1 MSLKNWFTLCENVK
15 IVTDGKEELFP
26 VPKKLIDELVK
37 ATQSDGNF
45 WFEERKNIQDYIKYN
60 SEYEMDRYS
69 FYPPNYSVHP
79 SNIDGTLKDIKLVY
93 MVYHSK
99 W

>member
-37 ATQSDGNF
+37 ATRSDSTF
-45 WFEERKNIQDYIKYN
+45 WYKERRNIENYIKDN
-60 SEYEMDRYS
+60 SEYEMGKYS
-69 FYPPNYSVHP
+69 FYPPHYSIHP
-79 SNIDGTLKDIKLVY
+79 SKKDIEYVY
-93 MVYHSK
+93 MTREPH
-99 W
+99 